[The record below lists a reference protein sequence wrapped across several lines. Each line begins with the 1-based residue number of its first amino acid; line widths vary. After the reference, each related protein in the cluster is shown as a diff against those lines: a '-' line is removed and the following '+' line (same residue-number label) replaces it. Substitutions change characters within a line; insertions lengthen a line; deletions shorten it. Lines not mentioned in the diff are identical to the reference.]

1 MCPEEDRLND
11 KITKSGDRFVE
22 GGNGVVIERAKRLIW
37 MKNDTYQLTK
47 KWMSWIQV
55 RDYAEELS
63 KQKYA
68 GYNNWRMPTT
78 PEARSLYDK
87 SHSNKDHWGQEVPVD
102 EIFNPGF
109 GFLCWTSEVRNKV
122 QAIRFGY
129 RRGVT
134 TFDDAYRTSRGAS
147 RLVRDILKED
157 NVF

>member
-1 MCPEEDRLND
+1 MCPEEKKTAD
-11 KITKSGDRFVE
+11 KATIHGNRFVE
-22 GGNGVVIERAKRLIW
+22 GENGVVIEPSKRLLW

-55 RDYAEELS
+55 RDYVEKLNA
-63 KQKYA
+63 QRYA
-68 GYNNWRMPTT
+68 GYSNWRMPNTA
-78 PEARSLYDK
+78 EAKSLYDK
-87 SHSNKDHWGQEVPVD
+87 NHSNKDHWGQEVPVD

-122 QAIRFGY
+122 QAIRFGF
-129 RRGVT
+129 RRGGT

-157 NVF
+157 SLL

>member
-1 MCPEEDRLND
+1 MCPEEKNLVKETPLNQ
-11 KITKSGDRFVE
+11 KRFKE
-22 GGNGVVIERAKRLIW
+22 GKNGIVIECSKRLVW
-37 MKNDTYQLTK
+37 MKDDTYQLTR
-47 KWMSWIQV
+47 KWMSWFQV
-55 RDYAEELS
+55 RDYAQELN
-63 KQKYA
+63 KTKYV
-68 GYNNWRMPTT
+68 GYSNWRMPSTA
-78 PEARSLYDK
+78 EARSLYDK
-87 SHSNKDHWGQEVPVD
+87 NHSNKDHWGQEVPVD

-157 NVF
+157 ELL

>member
-1 MCPEEDRLND
+1 MLEKENLGSE
-11 KITKSGDRFVE
+11 TVKSSTRFVE
-22 GGNGVVIERAKRLIW
+22 GKNGIVIERSKGLVW
-37 MKNDTYQLTK
+37 MKDDTYQLTN

-55 RDYAEELS
+55 RDYVEGLN
-63 KQKYA
+63 KKKYA
-68 GYNNWRMPTT
+68 GYSNWRMPNTA
-78 PEARSLYDK
+78 EARSLYDK
-87 SHSNKDHWGQEVPVD
+87 EHSNKDHWGQEVPVD

-122 QAIRFGY
+122 QALRFGY

-157 NVF
+157 NI